1 MKLRAFPAPLSG
13 ALGLLGAVIVGA
25 GTFTPAGP
33 RVEAAQSSQA
43 ADPFLD
49 RARALHRQV
58 PLIDGHNDYPFQ
70 VRQKAGR
77 DLEKLD
83 ITGPQPGISTDIE
96 RLKRGGVGGMFFSA
110 YAPISGQG
118 ALGNPQEAVRGALEQ
133 IDVIHRITERYPNVF
148 EQALTAD
155 DMERIFKTG
164 KLGWFIG
171 LEGGHHIDSSLSA
184 LRMFYRLGVR
194 YMTLT
199 WNDRNPWADTW
210 FFPPEHGGLTRFGE
224 EVVREMNWLGMLV
237 DISHVA
243 AETMEDV
250 LRISEAPV
258 IFSHSSPRA
267 TADVGRNAPDS
278 ILRMLPKNGGVMM
291 VFFMQQ
297 YSSADGVRHA
307 AAQQAERQRL
317 TSLHPGDQEAVR
329 AGIEAW
335 QKANPAPR
343 VTVAHIADNIDHI
356 RRVAGIDHIG
366 LGSDFDGGANV
377 VGLEDV
383 SKFPNLTAELLRRG
397 YSDDDIKKILGLNVL
412 RALRGAEATAKRL
425 QKQRPA
431 SAALIEQLDK

>member
-1 MKLRAFPAPLSG
+1 
-13 ALGLLGAVIVGA
+13 
-25 GTFTPAGP
+25 
-33 RVEAAQSSQA
+33 
-43 ADPFLD
+43 
-49 RARALHRQV
+49 
-58 PLIDGHNDYPFQ
+58 
-70 VRQKAGR
+70 
-77 DLEKLD
+77 
-83 ITGPQPGISTDIE
+83 
-96 RLKRGGVGGMFFSA
+96 
-110 YAPISGQG
+110 
-118 ALGNPQEAVRGALEQ
+118 
-133 IDVIHRITERYPNVF
+133 
-148 EQALTAD
+148 
-155 DMERIFKTG
+155 
-164 KLGWFIG
+164 
-171 LEGGHHIDSSLSA
+171 
-184 LRMFYRLGVR
+184 MFYRLGVR

-267 TADVGRNAPDS
+267 TADIGRNAPDS
-278 ILRMLPKNGGVMM
+278 ILKMLPKNGGVMM

-317 TSLHPGDQEAVR
+317 TALHPGDSAAVR
-329 AGIEAW
+329 SGIEAW

-343 VTVAHIADNIDHI
+343 VTVANIADNIDHI

-377 VGLEDV
+377 AGLEDV
-383 SKFPNLTAELLRRG
+383 SKLPTLTAELLRRG